1 MKRSAWCIAVTVV
14 AAVGVSPRHCRGE
27 SNPTASPPALTFES
41 DIRPILKAH
50 CFYCH
55 GEDKNIEAGVDLR
68 QVRRMLESYTIDELD
83 PHLSLLLDVVESGE
97 MPKDGKPLAAEDVET
112 IRQWLAGGF
121 PTARPE
127 PEELPDFYIT
137 PEEQNHWAFAP
148 IQSPAIPVAGGP
160 AHPVDA
166 FIGERLQSRGLEF
179 APPADR
185 VTLIRRASFDLHGLP
200 PTPEVVRQFVDD
212 DSPGAWDRAIDRL
225 LGDQAYGERWGRHW
239 LDVVGYAD
247 SAGSL
252 QDLPRENAWQY
263 RDYVV
268 RSHNR
273 DRPWDRFLQ
282 EQLAG
287 DELAGL
293 DHDAATKGVPDPSL
307 WDSLAATGFW
317 RMPPDGT
324 ADKGADQDIAREEVL
339 TDTLRVFGNALLGLT
354 VQCAQCHDHRFDP
367 ISHSDYYRLR
377 ALIEPVYDVRDWRK
391 PKNRLYNAY
400 TAQEL
405 TANAVIESKA
415 ESVDQARQDLIDTE
429 YDKYLRDRMKD
440 LEQEIQDQIWVAWH
454 VNPKERTDEQ
464 TELLKKH
471 DCDFKKNSH
480 LRSIP
485 GRKQQEAQR
494 VAYLEE
500 AERIRLTKLSRT
512 FMAATEEAGEVPP
525 TRRYHRGSPAM
536 PKEVVPPGDLTIV
549 QNRPKISENDDSLPT
564 SGRRL
569 AYARWLTGGEH
580 PLLAR
585 VLVNR
590 FWLHHF
596 GNGFVDR
603 SDDFGM
609 RTARPI
615 HGDLMDYLATRFVRD
630 GWSLKALHRLIMTSQ
645 TYRQSTRN
653 DAAEAIDPDNH
664 LLARMSLQRLEAE
677 AVRDSMLAVSGQLV
691 RHVGGRPT
699 AVARNPTG
707 GIVLGK
713 ELSNASNGVVQTVEP
728 FGEAS
733 RRRSLYVQQM
743 RSRTL
748 SVLAAFDMPNM
759 APNCS
764 QRVCTTVAPQSLMM
778 LNDQF
783 VIAQSNH
790 LADRLI
796 GEHPNST
803 DDQIEQLWRLA
814 YAQSPDRQER
824 EVAAA
829 MLARAAARQ
838 ADIEADGTPQRRA
851 LASLCQV
858 IFASNRFLYAP

>member
-1 MKRSAWCIAVTVV
+1 MSITAIGLGAGRS
-14 AAVGVSPRHCRGE
+14 RGE
-27 SNPTASPPALTFES
+27 PAATSPPGATLTFEA

-55 GEDKNIEAGVDLR
+55 GEDESIEAGVDLR
-68 QVRRMLESYTIDELD
+68 QVRRMLDSYTIDDVD
-83 PHLSLLLDVVESGE
+83 PHLSLLLDVVETGE
-97 MPKDGKPLAAEDVET
+97 MPKDGKPLPAEDVET
-112 IRQWLAGGF
+112 IRRWLAQGF

-137 PEEQNHWAFAP
+137 PEEQAHWAFRP
-148 IQSPAIPVAGGP
+148 IVKPAVPRGGLT
-160 AHPVDA
+160 HPVDA
-166 FIGERLQSRGLEF
+166 FVGVQLRSRGLDF

-185 VTLIRRASFDLHGLP
+185 VTLIRRATFDLHGLP
-200 PTPEVVRQFVDD
+200 PTPEMVNQFVRDD
-212 DSPGAWDRAIDRL
+212 QPGAWERAINRL

-252 QDLPRENAWQY
+252 QDQPRENAWQY

-268 RSHNR
+268 RAHNE
-273 DRPWDRFLQ
+273 DRPWDQFLL

-287 DELAGL
+287 DELVGL
-293 DHDAATKGVPDPSL
+293 DHDAAAKGLPDPSS

-324 ADKGADQDIAREEVL
+324 ADKGADQDVSREEVL
-339 TDTLRVFGNALLGLT
+339 TDTLRVFGNAFLGLT

-391 PKNRLYNAY
+391 PKNRLYDAY
-400 TAQEL
+400 TVEEMA
-405 TANAVIESKA
+405 ANAVIEAKA
-415 ESVDQARQDLIDTE
+415 EAVDQARQDLIDAE
-429 YDKYLRDRMKD
+429 YDKYLRERMKG
-440 LEQEIQDQIWVAWH
+440 LEEPIQDQIWVAWH
-454 VNPKERTDEQ
+454 LDSKERTDEQ
-464 TELLKKH
+464 AALLEKH

-485 GRKQQEAQR
+485 DRKKQEAQR
-494 VAYLEE
+494 VAYLEQ

-512 FMAATEEAGEVPP
+512 FMAATEEAGEIPP

-549 QNRPKISENDDSLPT
+549 ENRPKIPVDDQSLPT

-569 AYARWLTGGEH
+569 AYARWLTSGEH
-580 PLLAR
+580 PLLTR
-585 VLVNR
+585 VLANR

-596 GNGFVDR
+596 GNGFVDH

-609 RTARPI
+609 RTPRPV
-615 HGDLMDYLATRFVRD
+615 HADLLDYLAATFAQE
-630 GWSLKALHRLIMTSQ
+630 GWSLKSLHRLIMTSQ

-653 DAAEAIDPDNH
+653 DDAQAVDPGNR
-664 LLARMSLQRLEAE
+664 LLARMSMQRLEAE
-677 AVRDSMLAVSGQLV
+677 AVRDSMLSVSGQLV
-691 RHVGGRPT
+691 RHLGGRPV
-699 AVARNPTG
+699 AVARNPAG

-713 ELSNASNGVVQTVEP
+713 ELSNANNGVVHTVEP

-748 SVLAAFDMPNM
+748 SVLSAFDMPNM

-764 QRVCTTVAPQSLMM
+764 QRVCSTVAPQSLMM

-783 VIAQSNH
+783 VIDQSRQLAQ
-790 LADRLI
+790 RLI
-796 GEHPNST
+796 SEHPDSP
-803 DDQIEQLWRLA
+803 DDQVEQLWRLA
-814 YAQSPDRQER
+814 YGEAPDEQEG

-829 MLARAAARQ
+829 MLSRAVDRQ
-838 ADIEADGTPQRRA
+838 AAIQSDGTPQQRA

-858 IFASNRFLYAP
+858 IFATNRFLYAP